1 MESPGGDAV
10 KPRAAHPPSAHA
22 GLPACEACNMTPRD
36 ERWLQWKLWDGW
48 RTQQPLWIITLLSIA
63 LSLLFWI
70 TAALLIWPLSPSPQ
84 VELPTG

>member
-1 MESPGGDAV
+1 
-10 KPRAAHPPSAHA
+10 
-22 GLPACEACNMTPRD
+22 MTLRD

-48 RTQQPLWIITLLSIA
+48 RTPRSLWIITLLSIA

-70 TAALLIWPLSPSPQ
+70 TAALLIWLLSPPPQ